1 MGTRNRSIA
10 LLSFKLLGVYACIR
24 AVELFPKVVQYFY
37 EQSTE
42 GNMWIALQVFLA
54 PVLLIVIGIILWI
67 AAPNISRAIFKSSD
81 LDESQKEASS
91 VDFEVIAFS
100 VFGLVVIVDSVT
112 MFIRSI
118 VGIFMFKAYSVSD
131 RESLGVRNVYLVFTA
146 LKIAIGMWLLLG
158 SRGIVRFVR
167 TLRSD

>member
-1 MGTRNRSIA
+1 MGMRNRSIA

-24 AVELFPKVVQYFY
+24 ALELSSKVVQYFY
-37 EQSTE
+37 EQATE
-42 GNMWIALQVFLA
+42 GYMWIALQVFLP

-81 LDESQKEASS
+81 LDESQKETFS

-112 MFIRSI
+112 MFIRSN
-118 VGIFMFKAYSVSD
+118 VAIFMFKAYSVSA
-131 RESLGVRNVYLVFTA
+131 RESVVERNVYLVFTG

-158 SRGIVRFVR
+158 SRGIARFIR
-167 TLRSD
+167 ALRSD